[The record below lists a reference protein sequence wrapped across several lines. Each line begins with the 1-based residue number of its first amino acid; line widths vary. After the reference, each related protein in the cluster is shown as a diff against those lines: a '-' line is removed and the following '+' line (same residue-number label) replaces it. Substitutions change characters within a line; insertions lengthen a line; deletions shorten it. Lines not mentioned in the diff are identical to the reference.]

1 MVIFSLLLEKV
12 EDDYYYRYISDNVTY
27 YIPSYKT
34 DRLNK
39 PISEFESFEDY
50 TSISEFL
57 NKVYDEN
64 EYSEDYVVKEAKDT
78 KEISITI
85 MGYKYKNFI
94 VLIGSQKSDILLE
107 ETLFKEDYIF
117 LVRWIG
123 NKEDLI
129 DDISDNVVNLLG
141 YSKQEILSKPYIDFI
156 HPDDIDLFN
165 QELNEHIKE
174 NTASFYQRYRLLAKS
189 GKAITILDHSC
200 QIFKG
205 NTKTIIGYLRDITV
219 ETQISTQL
227 KELINLDEE
236 DFNSSILIKIEW
248 DLEYRIVRWNTE
260 AQDLIGWGSEILGK
274 SIRELNLFSDADSI
288 KMQGQFK
295 RLFAKEV
302 DSVISSFRIQKKEG
316 GFIDTKWS
324 NRLITREGKLRV
336 VSSVIDK
343 SQETLLTTR
352 LDEMEGRSDLLLKTL
367 ENTHLSNDVFTKLMH
382 NPLTGNPEGLIK
394 AEIIIRKLEEEIT
407 RLNNTI
413 FYNNDNNLM
422 SDVAFLKSGERTLK
436 DKLAKVEEN
445 NKKLEEQLDNLL
457 NVNILTLF
465 KGLDFKKVI
474 AIIMSGYLLFGQLI
488 PALYPVV
495 IKPLYQQYNRE
506 MKEIDEGKK

>member
-12 EDDYYYRYISDNVTY
+12 DDDYYYRYISDNVTY

-34 DRLNK
+34 DRLDR
-39 PISEFESFEDY
+39 PISEFETVIDY
-50 TSISEFL
+50 TTISEFL
-57 NKVYDEN
+57 RKVYSEG
-64 EYSEDYVVKEAKDT
+64 EYTEDYIVKEAKDT

-85 MGYKYKNFI
+85 QGYKYKDFI
-94 VLIGSQKSDILLE
+94 ILIGSQKSDILLE

-117 LVRWIG
+117 LVRWVDS
-123 NKEDLI
+123 KEDLI

-141 YSKQEILSKPYIDFI
+141 YSKQEILAKPYIELL
-156 HPDDIDLFN
+156 HPDDIDLFK
-165 QELNEHIKE
+165 QELREHIKE
-174 NTASFYQRYRLLAKS
+174 NSPSFYQRYRLIAKS

-205 NTKTIIGYLRDITV
+205 NTKTTIGYLRDITV
-219 ETQISTQL
+219 ETQMSTRL
-227 KELINLDEE
+227 SELVHLDEE

-248 DLEYRIVRWNTE
+248 DSEYRIVRWNTE
-260 AQDLIGWGSEILGK
+260 AQDLIGWGKEIIGK
-274 SIRELNLFSDADSI
+274 SIREINLFSDADSI

-302 DSVISSFRIQKKEG
+302 DNVISSFRIQKKDG

-324 NRLITREGKLRV
+324 NRLITREGKPRI

-367 ENTHLSNDVFTKLMH
+367 ENTHMSNDVFTKLMH

-407 RLNNTI
+407 RLNNTV

-422 SDVAFLKSGERTLK
+422 SDIAFLKNQERSLK
-436 DKLAKVEEN
+436 DKIIKIEES
-445 NKKLEEQLDNLL
+445 NKKLSEQLDDLL
-457 NVNILTLF
+457 NVNVLTLF
-465 KGLDFKKVI
+465 KNLDFKKVV
-474 AIIMSGYLLFGQLI
+474 AILVSCYLVFGQLV
-488 PALYPVV
+488 PALYSSTF
-495 IKPLYQQYNRE
+495 KPMFQEYNRE
-506 MKEIDEGKK
+506 MKEIEGSKK

>member
-12 EDDYYYRYISDNVTY
+12 DNDYYYRYISDNVTY

-39 PISEFESFEDY
+39 PISEFESFQDY
-50 TSISEFL
+50 TNIYQFL
-57 NKVYDEN
+57 NKVYSEG
-64 EYSEDYVVKEAKDT
+64 EYREDYTVNEAKDT

-85 MGYKYKNFI
+85 VGYKYQNFI
-94 VLIGSQKSDILLE
+94 VLIGSHKSDILLE

-117 LVRWIG
+117 LIRWID

-129 DDISDNVVNLLG
+129 DDVSDNVVNLLG
-141 YSKQEILSKPYIDFI
+141 YSKQEILSRPYLDFL
-156 HPDDIDLFN
+156 HPDDVELFK
-165 QELNEHIKE
+165 QELAQHIKE
-174 NTASFYQRYRLLAKS
+174 NSPSFYQRYRLLAKS

-205 NTKTIIGYLRDITV
+205 DTKTTIGYLRDITV

-227 KELINLDEE
+227 KELIHLDEE

-248 DLEYRIVRWNTE
+248 DSDYRVVRWNTE
-260 AQDLIGWGSEILGK
+260 AQDLIGWGHEILGK
-274 SIRELNLFSDADSI
+274 NIRELNLFSDADSI

-295 RLFAKEV
+295 RLFAREV
-302 DSVISSFRIQKKEG
+302 DNVISSFRIQKKEG

-343 SQETLLTTR
+343 SQETLLITR

-367 ENTHLSNDVFTKLMH
+367 ENTHMSNDVFTKLMH

-436 DKLAKVEEN
+436 DKLAKVEES

-465 KGLDFKKVI
+465 RGLDFKKVV
-474 AIIMSGYLLFGQLI
+474 AILVSCYLIFGQLA
-488 PALYPVV
+488 PAIYSSTF
-495 IKPLYQQYNRE
+495 KPMFQEYNRE
-506 MKEIDEGKK
+506 MKEIEGNKK

>member
-12 EDDYYYRYISDNVTY
+12 DDDYYYRYISENVTY

-39 PISEFESFEDY
+39 PISEFESFQDYTNIHEFLDKVYTEGEHREDY
-50 TSISEFL
+50 IV
-57 NKVYDEN
+57 N
-64 EYSEDYVVKEAKDT
+64 EAKDT
-78 KEISITI
+78 KEIKITI
-85 MGYKYKNFI
+85 IGYRYENFI
-94 VLIGSQKSDILLE
+94 VLIGSHKSDILLE

-117 LVRWIG
+117 LIRWVD

-129 DDISDNVVNLLG
+129 DDVSDNVVNLLG
-141 YSKQEILSKPYIDFI
+141 YSKQEILAKPYLDFL
-156 HPDDIDLFN
+156 HPDDIDLFR
-165 QELNEHIKE
+165 QELSEHIKE
-174 NTASFYQRYRLLAKS
+174 NSPSFYQRYRLLAKS

-205 NTKTIIGYLRDITV
+205 DSTTTIGYLRDITV
-219 ETQISTQL
+219 ETQMSTRL
-227 KELINLDEE
+227 SELINLDEE
-236 DFNSSILIKIEW
+236 NFNSSLLIKIEW
-248 DLEYRIVRWNTE
+248 DTDYRIVRWNTE
-260 AQDLIGWGSEILGK
+260 ATDLIGWGKEIIGRN
-274 SIRELNLFSDADSI
+274 IRELNLFSDADSI

-302 DSVISSFRIQKKEG
+302 DNVISSFRIQKKEG

-324 NRLITREGKLRV
+324 NRLITREGNLRV

-343 SQETLLTTR
+343 SQEALLTTR
-352 LDEMEGRSDLLLKTL
+352 IDEMEGRSDLLLKTL
-367 ENTHLSNDVFTKLMH
+367 ENTQMSNDVFTKLMH

-422 SDVAFLKSGERTLK
+422 SDVAFLKSQERSLK
-436 DKLAKVEEN
+436 DKIAKVEESHQ
-445 NKKLEEQLDNLL
+445 KLSEQIDDLL

-465 KGLDFKKVI
+465 KGLDFKKVV
-474 AIIMSGYLLFGQLI
+474 AVLVSCYLIFGQLV
-488 PALYPVV
+488 PALYSSTF
-495 IKPLYQQYNRE
+495 KPMFQEYNRE
-506 MKEIDEGKK
+506 MKEIEGNKK

>member
-12 EDDYYYRYISDNVTY
+12 EDDYYYRYISDNITY

-57 NKVYDEN
+57 NRVYNEN

-117 LVRWIG
+117 LVRWVG

-141 YSKQEILSKPYIDFI
+141 YSKQEILSKPYIDFL

-165 QELNEHIKE
+165 QELTEHIKE

-236 DFNSSILIKIEW
+236 DFNSSLLIKIEW
-248 DLEYRIVRWNTE
+248 DSEYRIVRWNTE
-260 AQDLIGWGSEILGK
+260 AQDLIGWGHEILGK

-295 RLFAKEV
+295 RLFAREV
-302 DSVISSFRIQKKEG
+302 DNVISSFRIQKKEG

-422 SDVAFLKSGERTLK
+422 SDIAFLKNEERVLK
-436 DKLAKVEEN
+436 DKINKVEES
-445 NKKLEEQLDNLL
+445 NKKLSEQLDDLL

-465 KGLDFKKVI
+465 KNLDFKKVV
-474 AIIMSGYLLFGQLI
+474 AIIISGYLIFGQFV
-488 PALYPVV
+488 PALYPRLV
-495 IKPLYQQYNRE
+495 KPLFQEYNRE
-506 MKEIDEGKK
+506 MKEIEGDKK

>member
-50 TSISEFL
+50 TNIHEFL
-57 NKVYDEN
+57 DKVYSEG
-64 EYSEDYVVKEAKDT
+64 EHREDYIVNEAKNT
-78 KEISITI
+78 KEITITI
-85 MGYKYKNFI
+85 IGYKYNNFLI
-94 VLIGSQKSDILLE
+94 LIGSHKSDVLLE

-117 LVRWIG
+117 LVRWVDS
-123 NKEDLI
+123 KEDLI

-141 YSKQEILSKPYIDFI
+141 YSKQEILAKPYLELL
-156 HPDDIDLFN
+156 HPDDIDLFK
-165 QELNEHIKE
+165 QELKEHIKE
-174 NTASFYQRYRLLAKS
+174 SSPSFYQRYRLIAKS

-205 NTKTIIGYLRDITV
+205 HTKTTIGYLRDITV
-219 ETQISTQL
+219 ETQMSTRL
-227 KELINLDEE
+227 SELVHLDEE
-236 DFNSSILIKIEW
+236 DFNSSLLIKIEW
-248 DLEYRIVRWNTE
+248 DSEYKIVRWNTE
-260 AQDLIGWGSEILGK
+260 AQDLIGWGSEIIGK
-274 SIRELNLFSDADSI
+274 SIRELNLFCDSDSI

-302 DSVISSFRIQKKEG
+302 DNVISSFRIQKKDG

-324 NRLITREGKLRV
+324 NRLITRDGKLRV

-367 ENTHLSNDVFTKLMH
+367 ENTHMSNDVFTKLMH

-407 RLNNTI
+407 RLNNTV

-422 SDVAFLKSGERTLK
+422 SDIAFLKNQERSLK
-436 DKLAKVEEN
+436 DKITRIEES
-445 NKKLEEQLDNLL
+445 NKKLSEQLDDLL

-465 KGLDFKKVI
+465 KNLDFKKVV
-474 AIIMSGYLLFGQLI
+474 AILVSCYLVFGQLV
-488 PALYPVV
+488 PALYSRAA
-495 IKPLYQQYNRE
+495 KPLYQMYNQE
-506 MKEIDEGKK
+506 MKEIEGKK